1 MTIATLDDVL
11 STNVASQPDAPAI
24 TLDEL
29 TVSWRGLDETSR
41 RVASALSDAG
51 IGSQDR
57 VAFID
62 KNSIE
67 YFEVLFGAT
76 HLNAVLVAVNW
87 RLAPPEMAYIVN
99 DAEAKVLVVHED
111 FAEQLEAFAAD
122 LEHTTT
128 IVVIGSTPDA
138 LGVDHIR
145 YADWIDRPAEVPA
158 SATSPGVDDVALQLY
173 TSGTTGLPKGAQLT
187 NANFTALLDTAS
199 GWGMDRGSASL
210 AAMPL
215 FHIGGSGWSL
225 FGMANGAHTV
235 LLREL
240 DPVEALR
247 IVDRHGISHAFL
259 VPAVLQFLLMVPRDG
274 IDLSSMKLMAY
285 GASPIAEDVLVK
297 SMEMFQCDFI
307 QVYGL
312 SETTGAVVQL
322 DPEDHDPGGPKQ
334 HLLRA
339 AGKPMGDVELKIVD
353 PDTGET
359 LPDGEVGEVWIR
371 SDTNM
376 VGYWKLPEATAEALP
391 GDNWFRSGDAGYLQD
406 GYLFLHDR
414 VKDMIISGGEN
425 IYPAEIENVLMK
437 MEAIADCA
445 VIGVPDEKWGEVGKA
460 IVIPVPDAEVTE
472 QEILDHCRAQLAAFK
487 CPKSVDFVTEIPRNP
502 SGKVLKRELREPYWE
517 GHTRQ
522 VG

>member
-1 MTIATLDDVL
+1 MPIETLDDVL
-11 STNVASQPDAPAI
+11 SANVAAQPDAPAI
-24 TLDEL
+24 TLDDRSL
-29 TVSWRGLDETSR
+29 LWRELDESAR
-41 RVASALSDAG
+41 RVASALAEAG
-51 IGSQDR
+51 VRSQDR

-67 YFEVLFGAT
+67 YFELLFGAT

-87 RLAPPEMAYIVN
+87 RLAPPEMEYIVN
-99 DAEAKVLVVHED
+99 DAEARVLVVHED
-111 FAEQLEAFAAD
+111 FAEHLRAFAPN

-128 IVVIGSTPDA
+128 IVVIGSSD
-138 LGVDHIR
+138 DHPTW
-145 YADWIDRPAEVPA
+145 ADWVDRPAELPA
-158 SATSPGVDDVALQLY
+158 SATAPGVDDVALQLY

-187 NANFTALLDTAS
+187 NANFTALLETAS
-199 GWGMDRGSASL
+199 AWGIDRDCASL

-225 FGMANGAHTV
+225 FGMANQAHTV

-247 IVDRHGISHAFL
+247 IIDRHRITHAFL

-274 IDLSSMKLMAY
+274 IDLSSMRLIAY

-297 SMEMFQCDFI
+297 SMEMFQCDFV

>member
-1 MTIATLDDVL
+1 MSIATLADVL
-11 STNVASQPDAPAI
+11 STNVADQPDATAI
-24 TLDEL
+24 SLDDQSISWRDLDE
-29 TVSWRGLDETSR
+29 RSR
-41 RVASALSDAG
+41 RAAAALAEAG

-87 RLAPPEMAYIVN
+87 RLAPPEMEYIVN
-99 DAEAKVLVVHED
+99 DAEAKVLVIHED
-111 FAEQLEAFAAD
+111 FAEHLAAFEPN
-122 LEHTTT
+122 LTHTTT
-128 IVVIGSTPDA
+128 VIVIGASA
-138 LGVDHIR
+138 DHTT
-145 YADWIDRPAEVPA
+145 YADWLDRPAELPS
-158 SATSPGVDDVALQLY
+158 SATAAGAEDVALQLD

-199 GWGMDRGSASL
+199 VWGVDASCASL

-225 FGMANGAHTV
+225 FGMANQAHTV
-235 LLREL
+235 LLRDL
-240 DPVEALR
+240 DPSQVLTL
-247 IVDRHGISHAFL
+247 IDRHGITHAFL
-259 VPAVLQFLLMVPRDG
+259 VPAVLQFLLMVPRDE
-274 IDLSSMKLMAY
+274 IDLSTMRLMAY
-285 GASPIAEDVLVK
+285 GASPITEDVLVK

-307 QVYGL
+307 QLYGL

-339 AGKPMGDVELKIVD
+339 AGRAMGDVELKIVD

-359 LPDGEVGEVWIR
+359 LPDDEVGEIWIR
-371 SDTNM
+371 SATNM
-376 VGYWKLPEATAEALP
+376 LGYWKLPEATAASMP
-391 GDNWFRSGDAGYLQD
+391 GDNWFRSGDAGYLTD
-406 GYLFLHDR
+406 GYLYIHDR

-425 IYPAEIENVLMK
+425 IYPAEIENVLMR
-437 MEAIADCA
+437 MDAIADCA
-445 VIGVPDEKWGEVGKA
+445 VIGVPDDKWGETPKA
-460 IVIPVPDAEVTE
+460 IVIPVPDAEITE
-472 QEILDHCRAQLAAFK
+472 TEILEHCRANLARFK
-487 CPKSVDFVTEIPRNP
+487 CPTSVDFVADIPRNP

-517 GHTRQ
+517 GVDRN

>member
-1 MTIATLDDVL
+1 MSIATLHDVL
-11 STNVASQPDAPAI
+11 STNVAAQPDAPAI
-24 TLDEL
+24 TLDDR
-29 TVSWRGLDETSR
+29 TVPWRELDESAR
-41 RVASALSDAG
+41 RVASALAEAG
-51 IGSQDR
+51 VGSQDR

-67 YFEVLFGAT
+67 YFELLFGAT
-76 HLNAVLVAVNW
+76 YLNAVLVAVNW
-87 RLAPPEMAYIVN
+87 RLAPPEMEYIVN
-99 DAEAKVLVVHED
+99 DAEAKVLVIHED
-111 FAEQLEAFAAD
+111 FAEHLAAFESN
-122 LEHTTT
+122 LEHTST
-128 IVVIGSTPDA
+128 IVVIGSSS
-138 LGVDHIR
+138 DHTS
-145 YADWIDRPAEVPA
+145 WSEWVDRPAELPA
-158 SATSPGVDDVALQLY
+158 SAVSAGVDDVALQLY

-187 NANFTALLDTAS
+187 NANFTALLDTAAN
-199 GWGMDRGSASL
+199 WGMDDNSASL

-240 DPVEALR
+240 DPVEALK
-247 IVDRHGISHAFL
+247 IIDRHEISHAFL

-274 IDLSSMKLMAY
+274 IDLSSMRLMAY
-285 GASPIAEDVLVK
+285 GASPITEDVLVK

-371 SDTNM
+371 SATNM
-376 VGYWKLPEATAEALP
+376 LGYWKLPEATAESLP

-460 IVIPVPDAEVTE
+460 IVIPVPDAEITE
-472 QEILDHCRAQLAAFK
+472 QEILDHCRANLAAFK
-487 CPKSVDFVTEIPRNP
+487 CPKSVDFVAEIPRNP